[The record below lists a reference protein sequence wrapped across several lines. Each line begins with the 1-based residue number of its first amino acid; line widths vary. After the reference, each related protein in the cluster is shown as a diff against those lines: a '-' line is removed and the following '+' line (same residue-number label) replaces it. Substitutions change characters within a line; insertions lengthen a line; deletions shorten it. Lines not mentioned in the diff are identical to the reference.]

1 MPSKQ
6 QRQFKG
12 IICVPKAYQLE
23 YPWLFKQ
30 NGKRVILREPF
41 ESHDGHSDSLIWV
54 THSQPILK
62 IFLRDLEEM

>member
-1 MPSKQ
+1 MSRKV

-12 IICVPKAYQLE
+12 TICVPKAYQLDH
-23 YPWLFKQ
+23 PWVFKQ
-30 NGKRVILREPF
+30 NGKRVILRDAYE
-41 ESHDGHSDSLIWV
+41 GHSDSLIWV